1 MPAAVGVVFD
11 AGNDA
16 GLDGVLMNV
25 TEEGGE
31 VVHVVDGLAAETL
44 LEEVTAA
51 LVLAVVIID
60 VSVCDALYG
69 LGNSPLPLT
78 DKQME
83 MVAHEAVGIVGATLG
98 DGCAIVIIDEA
109 HAEEAVQKKAVVL
122 LILEDHLMV
131 DATHHHMVDSGGGGV
146 SGFSRHG
153 LRFRFQFGSR
163 EITEK

>member
-1 MPAAVGVVFD
+1 
-11 AGNDA
+11 
-16 GLDGVLMNV
+16 
-25 TEEGGE
+25 
-31 VVHVVDGLAAETL
+31 
-44 LEEVTAA
+44 
-51 LVLAVVIID
+51 
-60 VSVCDALYG
+60 
-69 LGNSPLPLT
+69 
-78 DKQME
+78 

-153 LRFRFQFGSR
+153 LRFRFQFDSS

>member
-1 MPAAVGVVFD
+1 MPAALGVVLD

-16 GLDGVLMNV
+16 SFDGVLMDV

-44 LEEVTAA
+44 LEEVAAA

-69 LGNSPLPLT
+69 LGSSLLPLT
-78 DKQME
+78 DEQVE
-83 MVAHEAVGIVGATLG
+83 VVAHEAIGIVGATLS
-98 DGCAIVIIDEA
+98 DGRAVIVVDEA
-109 HAEEAVQKKAVVL
+109 QAEEAVQKKAVVL